1 MKKIK
6 TILEFFDTD
15 DFKSQYEIPYLKGEM
30 PKVISKF
37 KNYDSSEDIR
47 FLDVMR
53 YQFPVLNNFN
63 YKLVEKGEH
72 KIHLL
77 FATSL
82 KHVNGDDY
90 YASITFAFHKKQ
102 FHVITIFR
110 KLKSE
115 DKSKWDVKEHKF
127 DDIHSTFPVVEDF
140 IKRCE
145 DFNIIIPDLNFNIQ
159 SN

>member
-1 MKKIK
+1 MRNIK
-6 TILEFFDTD
+6 TILEFFDDD

-30 PKVISKF
+30 PEVISKF
-37 KNYDSSEDIR
+37 KDYESSEDIR

-53 YQFPVLNNFN
+53 YQFPVLNHFN
-63 YKLVEKGEH
+63 YKVVEKGEN

-82 KHVNGDDY
+82 KHVNGHDY
-90 YASITFAFHKKQ
+90 YASITFAFHKEKYT
-102 FHVITIFR
+102 VITIFR

>member
-6 TILEFFDTD
+6 RLLEFFDTD

-30 PKVISKF
+30 PEVISKF
-37 KNYDSSEDIR
+37 KNYETGEDIR

-63 YKLVEKGEH
+63 YKIVEKGEH
-72 KIHLL
+72 KIHML

-82 KHVNGDDY
+82 KRVNGDDY
-90 YASITFAFHKKQ
+90 YASITFTFHKQKYT
-102 FHVITIFR
+102 VVTIFR
-110 KLKSE
+110 KLKSQ

-127 DDIHSTFPVVEDF
+127 DDIQSTFSIVEDF

-145 DFNIIIPDLNFNIQ
+145 DFNIIEPEDNFNLQ

>member
-1 MKKIK
+1 MRNIK
-6 TILEFFDTD
+6 TILEFFDDD

-30 PKVISKF
+30 PEVISKF
-37 KNYDSSEDIR
+37 KDYESSEDIR

-53 YQFPVLNNFN
+53 YQFPVLNHFN
-63 YKLVEKGEH
+63 YKVVEKGEN

-90 YASITFAFHKKQ
+90 YASITFAFHKEKYT
-102 FHVITIFR
+102 VITIFR

-127 DDIHSTFPVVEDF
+127 NDIHSTFTVVEDF

>member
-1 MKKIK
+1 MRKIK
-6 TILEFFDTD
+6 RLVEFFDD
-15 DFKSQYEIPYLKGEM
+15 EDFKSQYEIPYLKGEM
-30 PKVISKF
+30 PEVISKF
-37 KNYDSSEDIR
+37 KNYDSGEDIR

-53 YQFPVLNNFN
+53 YQFPVLNHFN
-63 YKLVEKGEH
+63 YKVVEKGEQ

-90 YASITFAFHKKQ
+90 YASITFAFYKQ
-102 FHVITIFR
+102 QYNVITIFR
-110 KLKSE
+110 KLKSQ

-127 DDIHSTFPVVEDF
+127 KDIHSTFPVVRDF
-140 IKRCE
+140 IKRCD
-145 DFNIIIPDLNFNIQ
+145 DFNIIESDLNFNIQ

>member
-1 MKKIK
+1 MRKIK

-37 KNYDSSEDIR
+37 KNYEASEDIR

-63 YKLVEKGEH
+63 YKVVEKGEN

-90 YASITFAFHKKQ
+90 YASITFAFHKQKYT
-102 FHVITIFR
+102 VITIFR
-110 KLKSE
+110 KLKSH

-127 DDIHSTFPVVEDF
+127 DDIQSTFTIVEDF

-145 DFNIIIPDLNFNIQ
+145 DFNIIEHEDNFNLQ

>member
-1 MKKIK
+1 MRNIK
-6 TILEFFDTD
+6 TILEFFDD
-15 DFKSQYEIPYLKGEM
+15 DNFKSQYEIPYLKGEM
-30 PKVISKF
+30 PEVISKF
-37 KNYDSSEDIR
+37 KDYESSEDIR

-53 YQFPVLNNFN
+53 YQFPVLNHFN
-63 YKLVEKGEH
+63 YKVVEKGEN

-90 YASITFAFHKKQ
+90 YASITFAFHKEKYT
-102 FHVITIFR
+102 VITIFR

-127 DDIHSTFPVVEDF
+127 NDIHSTFTVVEDF

>member
-1 MKKIK
+1 MRKIK

-37 KNYDSSEDIR
+37 KNYEASEDIR

-63 YKLVEKGEH
+63 YKVVEKGEN

-77 FATSL
+77 FVLS
-82 KHVNGDDY
+82 
-90 YASITFAFHKKQ
+90 
-102 FHVITIFR
+102 
-110 KLKSE
+110 
-115 DKSKWDVKEHKF
+115 
-127 DDIHSTFPVVEDF
+127 
-140 IKRCE
+140 
-145 DFNIIIPDLNFNIQ
+145 
-159 SN
+159 

>member
-1 MKKIK
+1 MRNIK
-6 TILEFFDTD
+6 TILEFFDDD

-30 PKVISKF
+30 PEVISKF
-37 KNYDSSEDIR
+37 KDYESSEDIR

-53 YQFPVLNNFN
+53 YQFPVLNHFN
-63 YKLVEKGEH
+63 YKVVEKGEN

-90 YASITFAFHKKQ
+90 YASITFAFHKEKYT
-102 FHVITIFR
+102 VITIFR

>member
-6 TILEFFDTD
+6 RLLEFFDD
-15 DFKSQYEIPYLKGEM
+15 EDFKSQYEIPYLKGEM
-30 PKVISKF
+30 PEVISKF
-37 KNYDSSEDIR
+37 KNYDSTEDIR
-47 FLDVMR
+47 FLDVIR
-53 YQFPVLNNFN
+53 YQFPVLNHLN
-63 YKLVEKGEH
+63 YKVVEKGEH

-82 KHVNGDDY
+82 KRVNGDDY
-90 YASITFAFHKKQ
+90 YASITFAFYKKQ
-102 FHVITIFR
+102 YNVVTIFR
-110 KLKSE
+110 KLKDG
-115 DKSKWDVKEHKF
+115 DKSKWDVKDHKF
-127 DDIHSTFPVVEDF
+127 DDIQSTFPVIEDF

>member
-6 TILEFFDTD
+6 RLVEFFDD
-15 DFKSQYEIPYLKGEM
+15 EDFKSQYEIPYLKGEM
-30 PKVISKF
+30 PEVISKF
-37 KNYDSSEDIR
+37 KNYDSGEDIR

-53 YQFPVLNNFN
+53 YQFPVLNHFN
-63 YKLVEKGEH
+63 YKVVEKGEQ

-90 YASITFAFHKKQ
+90 YASITFAFYKQ
-102 FHVITIFR
+102 QYNVITIFR

-127 DDIHSTFPVVEDF
+127 DDIRSTFTVVEDF
-140 IKRCE
+140 IKRCD

>member
-6 TILEFFDTD
+6 RLLEFFDD
-15 DFKSQYEIPYLKGEM
+15 EDFKSEYEIPYLKGEM
-30 PKVISKF
+30 PEVISKF
-37 KNYDSSEDIR
+37 KSYESGEDIR

-53 YQFPVLNNFN
+53 YQFPVLNHFN
-63 YKLVEKGEH
+63 YKVVEKSEQ

-90 YASITFAFHKKQ
+90 YGSITFAFYKQ
-102 FHVITIFR
+102 QYNVITIFR
-110 KLKSE
+110 KLKE
-115 DKSKWDVKEHKF
+115 NDKSKWDVKENKF
-127 DDIHSTFPVVEDF
+127 DDIQSTFPVVEDF

-145 DFNIIIPDLNFNIQ
+145 DFNIIESDLNFNIQ

>member
-1 MKKIK
+1 MRNIK
-6 TILEFFDTD
+6 TILEFFDD
-15 DFKSQYEIPYLKGEM
+15 DNFKSQYEIPYLKGEM
-30 PKVISKF
+30 PEVISKF
-37 KNYDSSEDIR
+37 KDYESSEDIR

-53 YQFPVLNNFN
+53 YQFPVLNHFN
-63 YKLVEKGEH
+63 YKVVEKGKN

-82 KHVNGDDY
+82 KHVNGHDY
-90 YASITFAFHKKQ
+90 YASITFAFHKEKYT
-102 FHVITIFR
+102 VITIFR

>member
-6 TILEFFDTD
+6 RLLEFFDND

-30 PKVISKF
+30 PEVISKF
-37 KNYDSSEDIR
+37 KNYDSTEDIR
-47 FLDVMR
+47 FLDVIR
-53 YQFPVLNNFN
+53 YQFPVLNHFN
-63 YKLVEKGEH
+63 YKVVEKGEN

-82 KHVNGDDY
+82 KRVNGDDY
-90 YASITFAFHKKQ
+90 YGSITFAFYKKQ
-102 FHVITIFR
+102 YNVVTIFR
-110 KLKSE
+110 KLKDD
-115 DKSKWDVKEHKF
+115 DKSKWDVKENKF
-127 DDIHSTFPVVEDF
+127 NDIQSTFPVVEDF

-145 DFNIIIPDLNFNIQ
+145 DFNIIESDLNFNIQ

>member
-1 MKKIK
+1 MRKIK
-6 TILEFFDTD
+6 TILEFFDDD

-30 PKVISKF
+30 PEVISKF
-37 KNYDSSEDIR
+37 KDYESSEDIR

-53 YQFPVLNNFN
+53 YQFPVLNHFN
-63 YKLVEKGEH
+63 YKVVEKGEN

-90 YASITFAFHKKQ
+90 YASITFAFHKEKYT
-102 FHVITIFR
+102 VITIFR